1 MTSLLD
7 RDEAT
12 HVPADDDRGWFH
24 LQPQDRLDPAEE
36 TAANA
41 VHNFTERVTAD
52 LVPTANRRPS
62 LPQLPA
68 SLTEAA
74 MWLLENQ
81 SLTYAELLQGML
93 MVVHLASRG
102 ELAIYTFLQCARAE
116 RSADLIVGMFCD
128 EGEWLRALGQAR
140 EALFE
145 LMKLERIAILPG
157 ARANAATDQ
166 RLVKR
171 LP

>member
-1 MTSLLD
+1 MTSLLN
-7 RDEAT
+7 RDKVT
-12 HVPADDDRGWFH
+12 HVPADEGGWFH
-24 LQPQDRLDPAEE
+24 LQSHYDPAER

-52 LVPTANRRPS
+52 LVEPTANRRPS

-81 SLTYAELLQGML
+81 SLTYAELLQEML

-102 ELAIYTFLQCARAE
+102 ELSIYTFLQCARAE
-116 RSADLIVGMFCD
+116 RAADLIVGMFCD
-128 EGEWLRALGQAR
+128 EREWLRALGRAR

-145 LMKLERIAILPG
+145 LMKLERIVLLPG
-157 ARANAATDQ
+157 VWANMATDR